1 MKANSVLMLTIALTF
16 LGSIAMAGQNQATPG
31 GGTPAVGGKGPGMG
45 HDYRRNVGGPGAG
58 RGAMPVQKRPVP
70 SSRAAPPVRPERP
83 ARPQPPQPPQ
93 APGLGYRGYPAQNPG
108 SAAPFGNPQQR
119 YGRPG
124 RQGYGYP
131 GYRGRG
137 GEGYPGHRQYG
148 NPRGVPSTPP
158 ASQ

>member
-1 MKANSVLMLTIALTF
+1 MKTNRILLLTIVLAFSGAT
-16 LGSIAMAGQNQATPG
+16 AMAGQYQSVPG

-45 HDYRRNVGGPGAG
+45 HDYRQNMGGPGIG
-58 RGAMPVQKRPVP
+58 RGAMPAAQRP
-70 SSRAAPPVRPERP
+70 AAPSPPAPPQRP
-83 ARPQPPQPPQ
+83 ARPQAPEMPQGQ
-93 APGLGYRGYPAQNPG
+93 GYRGYPNWNPG
-108 SAAPFGNPQQR
+108 TAVPYGNPQQR

-148 NPRGVPSTPP
+148 APPGVPSAPP
-158 ASQ
+158 AGR